1 MIKKEYQKPT
11 MKVVPLQHHGIICTS
26 EPKELSGD
34 SKNYR
39 ELE

>member
-1 MIKKEYQKPT
+1 MIKRTYQKPA
-11 MKVVPLQHHGIICTS
+11 MKVLQLQHHGIICTS

-34 SKNYR
+34 SKHYR

>member
-1 MIKKEYQKPT
+1 MKKEYQKPT
-11 MKVVPLQHHGIICTS
+11 MKVLQLQHHGIICTS

-34 SKNYR
+34 SENWR